1 MQDKK
6 QKALPLQQY
15 EYKNTMTP
23 RSKTTLQ
30 IGTALALILALAFF
44 VRIYHIESIPAGIYP
59 DEAANG
65 VDALHALETNNFELF
80 YPANF
85 GREGLFINLQAL
97 SIALFGN
104 TITGLKL
111 WSIIFGTLSVLGI
124 SLLATE
130 LFKRRGAGLI
140 AGFMLATS
148 YWAIN
153 FSRIGFRAIMT
164 TFLLTFSF
172 YFFFRGLRTR
182 RFTDFLLSGAIFGLG
197 LHTYVAFRLAP
208 LILILL
214 LPALLLSY
222 EKFLKRFWKHALF
235 FLFGAFVTAAPMLY
249 YFFISHPDD
258 FSSRSSHI
266 SIFAPEINHGN
277 LWGTLAK
284 TFSTSL
290 IKYNF
295 FGDQNWRH
303 NYPPYP
309 ILDPFVGTF
318 FLAGFLFVIWQ
329 TVTLIGRRIRDGDR
343 DTRLV
348 TNVFLLGSFFAMLA
362 PEFLTDEGLPH
373 ALRSIGT
380 QMPVFLMAT
389 LPAFWIL
396 KKALRSEPGMKIA
409 LFSLLIITL
418 LASATFNLTKYF
430 VFFAASPSA
439 AGSFNENYTN
449 MGRYLLTLPDNV
461 NKYVLFDEKGNND
474 RFHLPVFAHPTYY
487 LTYHR
492 VANLSIVNPDT
503 TFVGPGILLMVNYN
517 DTLAKKFQSLYP
529 GATIERI
536 DMNGPNRTGGDF
548 NVIVLPE
555 KKK

>member
-1 MQDKK
+1 MMFR
-6 QKALPLQQY
+6 
-15 EYKNTMTP
+15 N
-23 RSKTTLQ
+23 KTAILT
-30 IGTALALILALAFF
+30 GTALALILALAFF
-44 VRIYHIESIPAGIYP
+44 VRIYHIESIPVGIYP

-65 VDALHALETNNFELF
+65 VDALHALETKKFELF

-97 SIALFGN
+97 SIALLGN
-104 TITGLKL
+104 TITALKL

-124 SLLATE
+124 ALLATE

-182 RFTDFLLSGAIFGLG
+182 RLTDFLISGAIFGLG

-214 LPALLLSY
+214 LPALFLSY
-222 EKFLKRFWKHALF
+222 EKFLKRFWKHGALF
-235 FLFGAFVTAAPMLY
+235 LLGAFVTAAPMLY
-249 YFFISHPDD
+249 HFFIAHPED
-258 FSSRSSHI
+258 FVSRSAHI
-266 SIFAPEINHGN
+266 SVFSPAINHGDV
-277 LWGTLAK
+277 LGTLAK
-284 TFSTSL
+284 TFSISL

-309 ILDPFVGTF
+309 LLDPFVGTL
-318 FLAGFLFVIWQ
+318 FLAGFLFIIWQ
-329 TVTLIGRRIRDGDR
+329 TVTIIGRRVRDNDR

-348 TNVFLLGSFFAMLA
+348 TNVFLLGSLFAMLA

-380 QMPVFLMAT
+380 QMPIFLIAT
-389 LPAFWIL
+389 LPALWIL
-396 KKALRSEPGMKIA
+396 KKALRSPSGMKIA
-409 LFSLLIITL
+409 LCFLLVITL
-418 LASATFNLTKYF
+418 ISSATFNLTKYF
-430 VFFAASPSA
+430 VFFAGSPAA

-449 MGRYLLTLPDNV
+449 MGRYLLTLPDHL
-461 NKYVLFDEKGNND
+461 NKYILIDEKGNDD
-474 RFHLPVFAHPTYY
+474 RFHLPVFAHPVYY

-492 VANLSIVNPDT
+492 VANLHIIHSET
-503 TFVGPGILLMVNYN
+503 TFTGPGILLMLNYN
-517 DTLAKKFQSLYP
+517 DALAKKFQSFYP
-529 GATIERI
+529 NTSIEQI
-536 DMNGPNRTGGDF
+536 DMNGPNKTGGDF
-548 NVIVLPE
+548 NVIILPE
-555 KKK
+555 KIR

>member
-1 MQDKK
+1 MSSR
-6 QKALPLQQY
+6 
-15 EYKNTMTP
+15 T
-23 RSKTTLQ
+23 KTHLAVGVT
-30 IGTALALILALAFF
+30 LALILFLAFF
-44 VRIYHIESIPAGIYP
+44 VRIYRIENIPAGIYP

-65 VDALHALETNNFELF
+65 VDAVHALETDNFDLF
-80 YPANF
+80 YPTNF
-85 GREGLFINLQAL
+85 GREGLFINLQAF

-111 WSIIFGTLSVLGI
+111 WSIIFGTLSALGLY
-124 SLLATE
+124 LLSKE
-130 LFKRRGAGLI
+130 LFHRRAAGLI
-140 AGFMLATS
+140 TAFMLATS

-164 TFLLTFSF
+164 TFLLSFSF

-182 RFTDFLLSGAIFGLG
+182 RLTDFLLSGLIFGLG

-222 EKFLKRFWKHALF
+222 EHFFRRFWKHTALF
-235 FLFGAFVTAAPMLY
+235 LLGAFITAAPMLY
-249 YFFISHPDD
+249 HFFISNPDD
-258 FSSRSSHI
+258 FGSRSSHI
-266 SIFAPEINHGN
+266 SIFSPEINHGN

-284 TFSTSL
+284 TFSVSL

-318 FLAGFLFVIWQ
+318 FLAGFLFVVWQ
-329 TVTLIGRRIRDGDR
+329 TIMLLGRRIREGDR
-343 DTRLV
+343 NTQLV
-348 TNVFLLGSFFAMLA
+348 TNFFLLGSFFVMLM

-389 LPAFWIL
+389 IPAFWLI
-396 KKALRSEPGMKIA
+396 KKALRSQAGARLALLSILIIA
-409 LFSLLIITL
+409 LS
-418 LASATFNLTKYF
+418 ASAVFNLTKYF
-430 VFFAASPSA
+430 VFFAESPAA

-449 MGRYLLTLPDNV
+449 MGRYLLSLPTDIR
-461 NKYVLFDEKGNND
+461 KYMLVDEKGNDD
-474 RFHLPVFAHPTYY
+474 RFHLPVFAHPTYF

-492 VANLSIVNPDT
+492 VANLEIVRSDT
-503 TFVGPGILLMVNYN
+503 TFHGPGVLLMLNYN
-517 DTLAKKFQSLYP
+517 DALAKKFQTLYP
-529 GATIERI
+529 SAYVERI
-536 DMNGPNRTGGDF
+536 DMNGPDRAGGDF
-548 NVIVLPE
+548 DVIILPE
-555 KKK
+555 TKAE

>member
-1 MQDKK
+1 M
-6 QKALPLQQY
+6 LPR
-15 EYKNTMTP
+15 N
-23 RSKTTLQ
+23 KTRLVA
-30 IGTALALILALAFF
+30 GVVLALILLLAFF
-44 VRIYHIESIPAGIYP
+44 VRIYRIENIPAGIYP

-65 VDALHALETNNFELF
+65 VDAIHAIETGNFELF

-111 WSIIFGTLSVLGI
+111 WSILFGTFSVLGI
-124 SLLATE
+124 YLLGTE
-130 LFKRRGAGLI
+130 LFRRRAAGLI
-140 AGFMLATS
+140 AAFMLATS

-164 TFLLTFSF
+164 TFLLSFSF

-182 RFTDFLLSGAIFGLG
+182 RLGDFLIAGLIFGLG

-208 LILILL
+208 LILIIL
-214 LPALLLSY
+214 LPALFLSY
-222 EKFLKRFWKHALF
+222 EKFLKRFWKHAALF
-235 FLFGAFVTAAPMLY
+235 LLGAFITAAPMLY

-266 SIFAPEINHGN
+266 SIFSPEVNNGDP
-277 LWGTLAK
+277 WGTLAK

-318 FLAGFLFVIWQ
+318 FLAGFLFIIWQ
-329 TVTLIGRRIRDGDR
+329 TITLLGRRIREGDR

-348 TNVFLLGSFFAMLA
+348 TDFFLLGTFFVMLM
-362 PEFLTDEGLPH
+362 PEFLTNEGLPH

-380 QMPVFLMAT
+380 QAPVFLMAS
-389 LPAFWIL
+389 LSAFWIMN
-396 KKALRSEPGMKIA
+396 KALRSQAGARIAFLAILLIA
-409 LFSLLIITL
+409 LGG
-418 LASATFNLTKYF
+418 SAVFNLTKYF
-430 VFFAASPSA
+430 VFFAESPAA
-439 AGSFNENYTN
+439 AGSFNDGYTN
-449 MGRYLLTLPDNV
+449 MARYLLSLPADL
-461 NKYVLFDEKGNND
+461 NKYVLVDEKGNDD
-474 RFHLPVFAHPTYY
+474 RFHLPVFAHPVYF
-487 LTYHR
+487 LTYRR
-492 VANLSIVNPDT
+492 VANLEIVRSDT
-503 TFVGPGILLMVNYN
+503 VLRRPGIFLILNYN
-517 DTLAKKFQSLYP
+517 DALAERFMKFYP
-529 GATIERI
+529 HSYVERI
-536 DMNGPNRTGGDF
+536 DMNGPERSGGDF
-548 NVIVLPE
+548 NVIILPE
-555 KKK
+555 TKK